1 MSDTLDRLYDLEVS
15 PSEFREALRD
25 VARSMPRKRRAVSLW
40 LRDKDGQLVIDAGV
54 TASMIPAKGEWMTTV
69 VVAASWV
76 RRLAKRLPSGDP
88 IRLHVSGLRLYAN
101 RFSEP
106 CSISL
111 EEIPRD
117 PNPPNAGLIPKAAAI
132 LEPLLI
138 KREEVEQL
146 AATARARG
154 AAEWSEQEKT
164 ILPLI
169 GKAWSLLAPL
179 GVETKDL
186 RRLVDS
192 ANRDAWKRADR
203 KRS

>member
-1 MSDTLDRLYDLEVS
+1 MTVDRLYDLEVS

-25 VARSMPRKRRAVSLW
+25 LARSMPRKRRAVSL
-40 LRDKDGQLVIDAGV
+40 LIRDKDGQLVIDAGV
-54 TASMIPAKGEWMTTV
+54 TVCMIPAKGEWMTTV

-88 IRLHVSGLRLYAN
+88 IRLHVSDLRLYAN

-111 EEIPRD
+111 EKTPRD
-117 PNPPNAGLIPKAAAI
+117 PNPPNAELIPKAAAI

-138 KREEVEQL
+138 KREEIEQL

-154 AAEWSEQEKT
+154 AAEWSEQEST

-186 RRLVDS
+186 RRLVDN
-192 ANRDAWKRADR
+192 ANRDAWKRAES

>member
-1 MSDTLDRLYDLEVS
+1 MTVDRLYDLEVS

-25 VARSMPRKRRAVSLW
+25 LARSMPRKRRAVSL
-40 LRDKDGQLVIDAGV
+40 LIRDKDGQLVIDAGV
-54 TASMIPAKGEWMTTV
+54 TVCMIPAKGEWMTTV

-88 IRLHVSGLRLYAN
+88 IRLHVSDLRLYAN

-111 EEIPRD
+111 EKTPRD
-117 PNPPNAGLIPKAAAI
+117 PNPPNAELIPKAAAI

-138 KREEVEQL
+138 KREEIEQL

-154 AAEWSEQEKT
+154 AAEWSEQEST

-169 GKAWSLLAPL
+169 GKA
-179 GVETKDL
+179 
-186 RRLVDS
+186 
-192 ANRDAWKRADR
+192 
-203 KRS
+203 